1 MMGTSAGNISHD
13 IFLSRKY
20 HKGVIFQHTKLFIM
34 VFIYLVCSFSHI
46 ESGKLIQ
53 SKLISA
59 IKFLI
64 QAKIRNHT
72 ENTGVAVML

>member
-1 MMGTSAGNISHD
+1 
-13 IFLSRKY
+13 
-20 HKGVIFQHTKLFIM
+20 M

-53 SKLISA
+53 SKLLSA

-64 QAKIRNHT
+64 QAKIQNHT
-72 ENTGVAVML
+72 ENTGVAHNVML